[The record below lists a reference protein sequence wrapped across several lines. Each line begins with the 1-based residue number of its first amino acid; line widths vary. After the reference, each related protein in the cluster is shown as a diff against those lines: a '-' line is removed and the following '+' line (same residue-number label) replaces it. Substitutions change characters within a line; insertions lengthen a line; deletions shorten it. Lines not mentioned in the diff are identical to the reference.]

1 MKRITTIV
9 TLSLLA
15 VLHGTATQ
23 AQPKAPYDM
32 MIEGVK
38 VIVQPSGNE
47 IVEIQTVFKGGVQNY
62 PENKAGIE
70 SLAFT
75 ALTECGTV
83 PDDKNSWKN
92 KLDKVSASVY
102 GSSGMDLSRLGLN
115 CIRSDF
121 DVAWPLYADALT
133 RPRFDEKEFERIRQ
147 DAINE
152 IKESES
158 SPDYA
163 ISKYARK
170 LAFNG
175 KNYAKDP
182 EGTEATIKQ
191 LTLAEVKQHY
201 TSILT
206 RSRIFIV
213 VVGEFDR
220 ADLEKK
226 LADMIRR
233 IPAGSPVKFEKESYA
248 PAKNSFSA
256 TQKDFAT
263 NYIHGI
269 TGAPKPGDPDFD
281 AFNLAMRMFAD
292 KYFIEVRTKNGLSY
306 APQAW
311 FDGSMTPTANIA
323 VSTTEPDKYIAV
335 TQALIDKIKKEGFT
349 AEEVRNE
356 KTGYVTGIY
365 YRNEMNASQASSL
378 AANEALFGNWRR
390 AITLKEEI
398 NQVKV
403 EDVNKAF
410 NKYFNNLTWAYM
422 GNPAKVNQKL
432 FTEPAAKPAPASS
445 LKKGKKG

>member
-1 MKRITTIV
+1 MKKYISGFCF
-9 TLSLLA
+9 LAACLLCT
-15 VLHGTATQ
+15 VGLK
-23 AQPKAPYDM
+23 AQKKEPYEM
-32 MIEGVK
+32 TVEGVK

-47 IVEIQTVFKGGVQNY
+47 IVEIQAVFRGGVQNY

-70 SLAFT
+70 KMAFQ
-75 ALTECGTV
+75 ALTECGTTN
-83 PDDKNSWKN
+83 DDKNSFKN
-92 KLDKVSASVY
+92 KLDKVSAQVY
-102 GSSGMDLSRLGLN
+102 GSSGMDLSKLNMN

-121 DVAWPLYADALT
+121 DAVWPLYADALT
-133 RPRFDEKEFERIRQ
+133 GPRFDEKEFERIRQ

-152 IKESES
+152 IKANESQ
-158 SPDYA
+158 PDYA
-163 ISKYARK
+163 IGKYARK

-191 LTLAEVKQHY
+191 LTVPETKKHY
-201 TSILT
+201 ESILT
-206 RSRIFIV
+206 RSRIFFV

-220 ADLEKK
+220 ADLEKRM
-226 LADMIRR
+226 AEVIRR
-233 IPAGSPVKFEKESYA
+233 IPAGAPIKFVKESYK
-248 PAKNSFSA
+248 PGKNTFSS
-256 TQKDFAT
+256 TQKEFAT
-263 NYIHGI
+263 NYIQGI
-269 TGAPKPGDPDFD
+269 TGAPQPGDPDFN

-323 VSTTEPDKYIAV
+323 VSTTDPDKYIAV
-335 TQALIDKIKKEGFT
+335 TKALVDKLKKEGFS
-349 AEEVRNE
+349 AEEVKNE

-365 YRNEMNASQASSL
+365 YRNEMNSSQASSL
-378 AANEALFGNWRR
+378 ASNEALFGNWKR
-390 AITLKEEI
+390 AITLKDEI

-410 NKYFNNLTWAYM
+410 NKYFSNITWAYM
-422 GNPAKVNQKL
+422 GNPAKVTPKL
-432 FTEPAAKPAPASS
+432 FTEPGGKAAPAST